1 MSRPRFREQF
11 SIEEDEEEFDPFFA
25 IIRQVAN
32 RIKAKDGFKYMN
44 IKTHDHHTEI
54 EDSPD
59 FKKI

>member
-1 MSRPRFREQF
+1 M
-11 SIEEDEEEFDPFFA
+11 EEDEEESDPFFA

-54 EDSPD
+54 EASPD